1 MPNAATLPTIACPNC
16 RQAMQTQDLEKI
28 DHGTVQVE
36 LCFGCAGIW
45 FDHLASLQLAPAAV
59 IELFKEIHEHPDAGR
74 QTAASHLKC
83 PRCSDELAL
92 SFDLCKSGRFSY
104 YRCLRGDGRF
114 TPFFQFLREKQ
125 FVRSLTAA
133 ELERIRSQVRQVT
146 CSQCGAPIDLE
157 HESQCRYCHAPVSL
171 LDPEAVEKAMRMW
184 SDAENRRHLAPTP
197 EALQDALLRVQHT
210 QQSASAGGLLGSRIM
225 MAGIG
230 TRGGAGGLGQDLV
243 SLGIYA
249 IGRLFQKTD

>member
-1 MPNAATLPTIACPNC
+1 MPNANAPPTIPCPNC
-16 RQAMQTQDLEKI
+16 QQPMQTQDLERI
-28 DHGTVQVE
+28 DHGDVQVE

-45 FDHLASLQLAPAAV
+45 FDHLASVQLAPAAV
-59 IELFKEIHEHPDAGR
+59 IELFKEIHSHPDAGR
-74 QTAASHLKC
+74 QPAASHLKC
-83 PRCSDELAL
+83 PRCSDELSL

-125 FVRSLTAA
+125 FVRTPTPA

-157 HESQCRYCHAPVSL
+157 HESQCHYCHAPVSL

-197 EALQDALLRVQHT
+197 KAVQDALLRVQHA
-210 QQSASAGGLLGSRIM
+210 QQPASTEGLVGSHIM

-230 TRGGAGGLGQDLV
+230 TSGAGGLGQDLV
-243 SLGIYA
+243 SLGVYA
-249 IGRLFQKTD
+249 IGRLFQKTV